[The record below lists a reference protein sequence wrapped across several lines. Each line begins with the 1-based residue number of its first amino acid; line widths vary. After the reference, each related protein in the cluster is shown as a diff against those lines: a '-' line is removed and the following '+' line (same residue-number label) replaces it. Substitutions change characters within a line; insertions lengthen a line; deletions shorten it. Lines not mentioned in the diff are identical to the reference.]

1 MERWKKILAL
11 GILLALALLCIVYAL
26 ADPSS
31 SILFPKCPVKLL
43 TGMQCPSCGV
53 QRALHSL
60 LQGRLLEAL
69 SYNYW
74 FILSI
79 PYFLLVA
86 LSTLF
91 KTRPFMARIYR
102 IVTHKGVIYAYIV
115 LFFLWWILRNI
126 LEL

>member
-11 GILLALALLCIVYAL
+11 GILLVLALLCIVYAL

-79 PYFLLVA
+79 PSY
-86 LSTLF
+86 TLISF
-91 KTRPFMARIYR
+91 FSSSGGFSAIFWNYR
-102 IVTHKGVIYAYIV
+102 GEGIFGY
-115 LFFLWWILRNI
+115 
-126 LEL
+126 